1 MSDELRDADGC
12 EDFESLEESGL
23 LDADLDEVKAA
34 EAEAEAEAKAETEAK
49 AEAETEAEPEAGDL
63 IGDDTDDGEPD
74 IIEEDPAEKALAEAN
89 DKYLRL
95 FAEFDN
101 FRKRT
106 AKEKSETWADA
117 VAKTVLDLLPAVDS
131 FERAMEAPCTDDAYR
146 AGMEKIYQQMM
157 GILEKLGVAEIPALN
172 EPFDPKVHNAIRQV
186 EDENFGEST
195 VCEVYQKGY
204 KLGDRIIRCAMVSVA
219 N

>member
-1 MSDELRDADGC
+1 MTDEIRDADGC

-23 LDADLDEVKAA
+23 HEAEEETA
-34 EAEAEAEAKAETEAK
+34 EAAETEVLTDEEAAK
-49 AEAETEAEPEAGDL
+49 LSGAAEEAAEEIDA
-63 IGDDTDDGEPD
+63 
-74 IIEEDPAEKALAEAN
+74 AEKALLEAN
-89 DKYLRL
+89 DKYMRL

-106 AKEKSETWADA
+106 AKEKSETYQDA
-117 VAKTVLDLLPAVDS
+117 VAKTVLELLPAVDS
-131 FERAMEAPCTDDAYR
+131 FERAMEAPCTDEAYR
-146 AGMEKIYQQMM
+146 SGMEKIYQQMTAC
-157 GILEKLGVAEIPALN
+157 LAKLGVEEIPALN

-204 KLGDRIIRCAMVSVA
+204 RLGDRIIRCAMVSVA

>member
-1 MSDELRDADGC
+1 MTDEIRDADGC

-23 LDADLDEVKAA
+23 HDPADTPGET
-34 EAEAEAEAKAETEAK
+34 AETEVLTDEEA
-49 AEAETEAEPEAGDL
+49 AQFAEGAEEEAEES
-63 IGDDTDDGEPD
+63 GEPD
-74 IIEEDPAEKALAEAN
+74 AAEQALAEAN
-89 DKYLRL
+89 DKYMRL

-106 AKEKSETWADA
+106 AKEKSETYQDA
-117 VAKTVLDLLPAVDS
+117 VAKTVLELLPAVDS
-131 FERAMEAPCTDDAYR
+131 FERAMEAPCTDEAYR
-146 AGMEKIYQQMM
+146 SGMEKIYQQMTA
-157 GILEKLGVAEIPALN
+157 ILAKLGVEEIPALN
-172 EPFDPKVHNAIRQV
+172 EPFDPKVHNAIRQI

-204 KLGDRIIRCAMVSVA
+204 RLGDRIVRCAMVSVA

>member
-1 MSDELRDADGC
+1 MTDEIRDADGC

-23 LDADLDEVKAA
+23 HDDPADTPGET
-34 EAEAEAEAKAETEAK
+34 AETEVLTDEEAAQL
-49 AEAETEAEPEAGDL
+49 AEGAEDAPEESDAAEQ
-63 IGDDTDDGEPD
+63 
-74 IIEEDPAEKALAEAN
+74 ALAEAN
-89 DKYLRL
+89 DKYMRL

-106 AKEKSETWADA
+106 AKEKSETYQDS
-117 VAKTVLDLLPAVDS
+117 VAKTVLELLPAVDS
-131 FERAMEAPCTDDAYR
+131 FERAMESPCSDEAYR
-146 AGMEKIYQQMM
+146 SGMEKIYQQMTA
-157 GILEKLGVAEIPALN
+157 ILAKLGVEEIPSMN
-172 EPFDPKVHNAIRQV
+172 ETFDPKVHNAIRQI

-204 KLGDRIIRCAMVSVA
+204 RLGDRIIRCAMVSVA

>member
-1 MSDELRDADGC
+1 MTDEIRDADGC

-23 LDADLDEVKAA
+23 HDPADTPGET
-34 EAEAEAEAKAETEAK
+34 AETEVLTDEEAAK
-49 AEAETEAEPEAGDL
+49 FAEGAEESEK
-63 IGDDTDDGEPD
+63 EPD
-74 IIEEDPAEKALAEAN
+74 AADAAEKALAEAN
-89 DKYLRL
+89 DKYMRL

-106 AKEKSETWADA
+106 AKEKSETYQDA
-117 VAKTVLDLLPAVDS
+117 VAKTVFDLLPAVDS
-131 FERAMEAPCTDDAYR
+131 FERAMEAPCTDEAYR
-146 AGMEKIYQQMM
+146 SGMEKIYQQMTA
-157 GILEKLGVAEIPALN
+157 ILAKLGVEEIPALN

-204 KLGDRIIRCAMVSVA
+204 RLGDRIVRCAMVSVA

>member
-1 MSDELRDADGC
+1 MTDEIRDADGC

-23 LDADLDEVKAA
+23 HEEPADEP
-34 EAEAEAEAKAETEAK
+34 ETE
-49 AEAETEAEPEAGDL
+49 EEEMPGEE
-63 IGDDTDDGEPD
+63 TDDGEPD
-74 IIEEDPAEKALAEAN
+74 IVDEADAFEKALQEAN
-89 DKYLRL
+89 DKYMRL

-106 AKEKSETWADA
+106 AKEKSETYQDA
-117 VAKTVLDLLPAVDS
+117 VAKTVLELLPAVDS
-131 FERAMEAPCTDDAYR
+131 FERAMEAPCTDEAYR
-146 AGMEKIYQQMM
+146 SGMEKIYQQMTAC
-157 GILEKLGVAEIPALN
+157 LAKLGVEEIPSLN

-204 KLGDRIIRCAMVSVA
+204 RLGDRIIRCAMVSVA

>member
-1 MSDELRDADGC
+1 MTDEIRDADGC

-23 LDADLDEVKAA
+23 HEAEEETA
-34 EAEAEAEAKAETEAK
+34 EAAETEVLTDEEAAK
-49 AEAETEAEPEAGDL
+49 LSGAAEEAAEEIDA
-63 IGDDTDDGEPD
+63 
-74 IIEEDPAEKALAEAN
+74 AEKALLEAN
-89 DKYLRL
+89 DKYMRL

-106 AKEKSETWADA
+106 AKEKSETYQDA
-117 VAKTVLDLLPAVDS
+117 VAKTVLELLPAVDS
-131 FERAMEAPCTDDAYR
+131 FERAMEAPCTDEAYR
-146 AGMEKIYQQMM
+146 SGMEKIYQQMTAC
-157 GILEKLGVAEIPALN
+157 LAKLGVEEIPSLN

-204 KLGDRIIRCAMVSVA
+204 RLGDRIIRCAMVSVA

>member
-1 MSDELRDADGC
+1 MTDEIRDADGC

-23 LDADLDEVKAA
+23 H
-34 EAEAEAEAKAETEAK
+34 
-49 AEAETEAEPEAGDL
+49 EAETEEAGAAETEVLTDEEAAKL
-63 IGDDTDDGEPD
+63 SGEAEADTTEADA
-74 IIEEDPAEKALAEAN
+74 AEKALQEAN
-89 DKYLRL
+89 DKYMRL

-106 AKEKSETWADA
+106 AKEKSETYQDA
-117 VAKTVLDLLPAVDS
+117 VAKTVLELLPAVDS
-131 FERAMEAPCTDDAYR
+131 FERAMESPCTDEAYR
-146 AGMEKIYQQMM
+146 SGMEKIYQQMTS
-157 GILEKLGVAEIPALN
+157 ILGKLGVEEIPALN

-204 KLGDRIIRCAMVSVA
+204 RLGDRIIRCAMVSVA

>member
-1 MSDELRDADGC
+1 MSEELRDADGC

-23 LDADLDEVKAA
+23 HAEETADA
-34 EAEAEAEAKAETEAK
+34 EADAADAEADVPDSDAE
-49 AEAETEAEPEAGDL
+49 
-63 IGDDTDDGEPD
+63 DDDASEF
-74 IIEEDPAEKALAEAN
+74 EEIDPAEQALQDAN
-89 DKYLRL
+89 EKYMRL

-101 FRKRT
+101 YRKRT
-106 AKEKSETWADA
+106 AKEKSETWQDA
-117 VAKTVLDLLPAVDS
+117 VAKTVLELLPAVDS
-131 FERAMEAPCTDDAYR
+131 FERAMESPCTDEAYR

-157 GILEKLGVAEIPALN
+157 SILEKLGVAEIPALN
-172 EPFDPKVHNAIRQV
+172 EAFDPKVHNAIRQV

-204 KLGDRIIRCAMVSVA
+204 QLGDRIIRCAMVSVA

>member
-1 MSDELRDADGC
+1 MTDEIRDADGC

-23 LDADLDEVKAA
+23 HDDPADTPGET
-34 EAEAEAEAKAETEAK
+34 AETEVLTDEEAAQL
-49 AEAETEAEPEAGDL
+49 AEGAEDAPEESDAAEQ
-63 IGDDTDDGEPD
+63 
-74 IIEEDPAEKALAEAN
+74 ALAEAN
-89 DKYLRL
+89 DKYMRL

-106 AKEKSETWADA
+106 AKEKSETYQDA
-117 VAKTVLDLLPAVDS
+117 VAKTVLELLPAVDS
-131 FERAMEAPCTDDAYR
+131 FERAMESPCSDEAYR
-146 AGMEKIYQQMM
+146 SGMEKIYQQMTA
-157 GILEKLGVAEIPALN
+157 ILAKLGVEEIPSMN
-172 EPFDPKVHNAIRQV
+172 ETFDPKVHNAIRQI

-204 KLGDRIIRCAMVSVA
+204 RLGDRIIRCAMVSVA

>member
-1 MSDELRDADGC
+1 MTDEIRDADGC

-23 LDADLDEVKAA
+23 HDSAPENASETDSTAGPDDLTEG
-34 EAEAEAEAKAETEAK
+34 EAPSEE
-49 AEAETEAEPEAGDL
+49 
-63 IGDDTDDGEPD
+63 TDDGAPD
-74 IIEEDPAEKALAEAN
+74 IPETDPAEQKLQEAN
-89 DKYLRL
+89 DKYMRL

-106 AKEKSETWADA
+106 AKEKSETYQDA
-117 VAKTVLDLLPAVDS
+117 VAKTLLTLLPAVDS
-131 FERAMEAPCTDDAYR
+131 FELAMKSPCTDDAYR
-146 AGMEKIYQQMM
+146 SGIEKIYTQMTD
-157 GILEKLGVAEIPALN
+157 LLKKLGLEEIPALN

-204 KLGDRIIRCAMVSVA
+204 RLGDRIVRCAMVSVA

>member
-1 MSDELRDADGC
+1 MTDEIRDADGC

-23 LDADLDEVKAA
+23 HE
-34 EAEAEAEAKAETEAK
+34 
-49 AEAETEAEPEAGDL
+49 ETEAETVETAETEIVEEAKEE
-63 IGDDTDDGEPD
+63 TDA
-74 IIEEDPAEKALAEAN
+74 AEAALQEAN
-89 DKYLRL
+89 DKYMRL

-101 FRKRT
+101 YRKRT
-106 AKEKSETWADA
+106 AKEKAETYQDA
-117 VAKTVLDLLPAVDS
+117 VAKTVLELLPAVDS
-131 FERAMEAPCTDDAYR
+131 FERAMESPCTDEAYR
-146 AGMEKIYQQMM
+146 SGMEKIYSQMKSC
-157 GILEKLGVAEIPALN
+157 LTKLGVEEIPSLN

-204 KLGDRIIRCAMVSVA
+204 RLGDRIVRCAMVAVA

>member
-12 EDFESLEESGL
+12 EDFESLEEDGL
-23 LDADLDEVKAA
+23 HDEESETDDAPVSDAADE
-34 EAEAEAEAKAETEAK
+34 EEEIPFEE
-49 AEAETEAEPEAGDL
+49 
-63 IGDDTDDGEPD
+63 TDDGEPD
-74 IIEEDPAEKALAEAN
+74 IIEIDPVQKELQDTKEK
-89 DKYLRL
+89 YMRL

-106 AKEKSETWADA
+106 AKEKSETYQDA
-117 VAKTVLDLLPAVDS
+117 VAKTVLELLPAMDS
-131 FERAMEAPCTDDAYR
+131 FELAMKAPCSDEAYQN
-146 AGMEKIYQQMM
+146 GMEKIFQQMKSL
-157 GILEKLGVAEIPALN
+157 LEKLGVEQIPALN

-195 VCEVYQKGY
+195 VCEVYQQGY
-204 KLGDRIIRCAMVSVA
+204 KLGDRLVRPAMVAVA

>member
-1 MSDELRDADGC
+1 MTDEFDVRDADGC
-12 EDFESLEESGL
+12 EDYESMEESGL
-23 LDADLDEVKAA
+23 HTDTGETAQEDPAADE
-34 EAEAEAEAKAETEAK
+34 EAEELFSE
-49 AEAETEAEPEAGDL
+49 
-63 IGDDTDDGEPD
+63 TDDGEPD
-74 IIEEDPAEKALAEAN
+74 IIEEDPAQKALQEAN
-89 DKYLRL
+89 DKYMRL

-106 AKEKSETWADA
+106 AKEKAETYQDA
-117 VAKTVLDLLPAVDS
+117 VAKTLLEILPAIDS
-131 FERAMEAPCTDDAYR
+131 FERAMEAPCSDEAYR
-146 AGMEKIYQQMM
+146 SGMEKIYTQLTTLL
-157 GILEKLGVAEIPALN
+157 GKLGLEEIPALN

-204 KLGDRIIRCAMVSVA
+204 RLGDRIVRCAMVSVA

>member
-1 MSDELRDADGC
+1 MSDEIRDADGC

-23 LDADLDEVKAA
+23 HEEPVTEAADEASA
-34 EAEAEAEAKAETEAK
+34 EAT
-49 AEAETEAEPEAGDL
+49 
-63 IGDDTDDGEPD
+63 DGESD
-74 IIEEDPAEKALAEAN
+74 DSESEIDPMEQALQAEK
-89 DKYLRL
+89 DKYMRL

-106 AKEKSETWADA
+106 AKEKSETYQDA
-117 VAKTVLDLLPAVDS
+117 VANTVLAMLPAVDS
-131 FERAMEAPCTDDAYR
+131 FERAMEAPCTDEAYR
-146 AGMEKIYQQMM
+146 SGMEKIYSQMTAIM
-157 GILEKLGVAEIPALN
+157 TKLGVEEIPALN

-204 KLGDRIIRCAMVSVA
+204 RLGDRIVRCAMVSVA

>member
-1 MSDELRDADGC
+1 MTDEIRDADGC

-23 LDADLDEVKAA
+23 HEAA
-34 EAEAEAEAKAETEAK
+34 EESEDPEALTEKSEDPEALTEDTAD
-49 AEAETEAEPEAGDL
+49 AEAGD
-63 IGDDTDDGEPD
+63 GEAKPAEEPD
-74 IIEEDPAEKALAEAN
+74 AAEKALQEAN
-89 DKYLRL
+89 DKYMRL

-106 AKEKSETWADA
+106 AKEKSETYQDA
-117 VAKTVLDLLPAVDS
+117 VAKTVLELLPAVDS
-131 FERAMEAPCTDDAYR
+131 FERAMESPCTDEAYR
-146 AGMEKIYQQMM
+146 SGMEKIYQQMTS
-157 GILEKLGVAEIPALN
+157 ILSKLGIEEIPALN
-172 EPFDPKVHNAIRQV
+172 EPFDPKVHNAIRQI

-204 KLGDRIIRCAMVSVA
+204 RLGDRIIRCAMVSVA